1 MSSPQPADA
10 LGAQDRFRQAFE
22 RLKSGQPKVL
32 PVGTAVTQNNV
43 AREASCD
50 PSALKKARFPL
61 LVSEIQAYIELHNG
75 EDTASV
81 KKAARLKARKRSTE
95 ERLADA
101 LVQRDMAQS
110 TLASANLRILELV
123 TKVDALQRTVDELQ
137 PPPTKLGRR

>member
-10 LGAQDRFRQAFE
+10 LSAQDRFRQAFE
-22 RLKSGQPKVL
+22 RLKAGQPKVL
-32 PVGTAVTQNNV
+32 PIGTPVTQNNV

-61 LVSEIQAYIELHNG
+61 LVGVIQAYVELHNG
-75 EDTASV
+75 EDTASA
-81 KKAARLKARKRSTE
+81 KKAARQKATKRSAE

-101 LVQRDMAQS
+101 LVQRDRSQS
-110 TLASANLRILELV
+110 TLASANLRILQLV
-123 TKVDALQRTVDELQ
+123 AEVNALQRRVDEMQ